1 MSEHVSHRTRVLLFL
16 ALVMC
21 TVATFGY
28 GLYKRENISDGS
40 NDLMLRVRSAG
51 TAFVSSVEHQA
62 ESVIPSKPKSTSANT
77 NKAAT
82 KKKEVCGCT
91 KHQVRFKRDHY
102 DHHRLHAQKLNN
114 STILTDKMIHSSN
127 SLVKVNDGAGY
138 RIDRYKLTHSHAY
151 LNRYAY
157 NVLQEMG
164 NAYAQKVKGTKAE
177 GSAFHISSL
186 SRTKEQQKKLS
197 RSAIGRNA
205 TLKESAHSYGAS
217 FDIYKLDNTNS
228 CTESRKAFEE
238 VLKDFQKRKKILL
251 CPEGN
256 CIHVT
261 VRK

>member
-1 MSEHVSHRTRVLLFL
+1 MSEHVSHRTRALLFL

-21 TVATFGY
+21 TAATFGY
-28 GLYKRENISDGS
+28 GLYKKETGATGNS
-40 NDLMLRVRSAG
+40 DLMLRVRTAG
-51 TAFVSSVEHQA
+51 SAFVQKVEEEA
-62 ESVIPSKPKSTSANT
+62 EAVIPQKKRSA
-77 NKAAT
+77 AIAT
-82 KKKEVCGCT
+82 AKKKEVCGCT
-91 KHQVRFKRDHY
+91 KHHVRFKRDHY
-102 DHHRLHAQKLNN
+102 DNHRLHAQKLNN

-138 RIDRYKLTHSHAY
+138 RIDRFKLTHSHAY
-151 LNRYAY
+151 LNRQAY
-157 NVLQEMG
+157 QVLQEMG
-164 NAYAQKVKGTKAE
+164 SAYTQKVKGTKAE

-197 RSAIGRNA
+197 RSAIGKNA